1 MRGGRGLSNIFFL
14 HVEIMENIS
23 FFLAL
28 TLAMINIDKERAS
41 VLETEE
47 PLSSFVAL
55 LCMRQLPCV
64 ENPHGVQ
71 SLEMRLGDM

>member
-47 PLSSFVAL
+47 PEQ
-55 LCMRQLPCV
+55 LCGPSVHETATLCGEPSWSTKFRDEV
-64 ENPHGVQ
+64 
-71 SLEMRLGDM
+71 R